1 MRFGPSNRRA
11 RQRRHRSLQCAPPAG
26 AVLRRRIQFSGG
38 SRGWRHD
45 GRVLDRNSSMP
56 LKTLIVDDEPI
67 ARKILR
73 EELDLIEDV
82 EVIGEAADGA
92 AALEKIGAEKPDLV
106 LLDLEM
112 PAMGGLDVVRQLKQS
127 KHVPVIVIVTAYDQH
142 ALQAFE
148 AGAIDYL
155 LKPVGQERLSQ
166 AVERARRVTDREAME
181 RIGQLQEI
189 SDAPSSAFTRR
200 IVGKVGE
207 EYFLLSAAE
216 IYAFQAEGDL
226 VWIVTAKRKF
236 LATQTLKELELRLK
250 NSNFRRI
257 HRNALVNVDHVRKM
271 SALSSQRW
279 LITMNNDQE
288 YVASKRQARTVRELL
303 TW

>member
-1 MRFGPSNRRA
+1 M
-11 RQRRHRSLQCAPPAG
+11 
-26 AVLRRRIQFSGG
+26 
-38 SRGWRHD
+38 
-45 GRVLDRNSSMP
+45 
-56 LKTLIVDDEPI
+56 IVDDEPI
-67 ARKILR
+67 ARRVLR
-73 EELDLIEDV
+73 EELELIDNV

-92 AALEKIGAEKPDLV
+92 SALQKIGSQHPDLV

-112 PAMGGLDVVRQLKQS
+112 PAMGGLDVVRQLKHG
-127 KHVPVIVIVTAYDQH
+127 KHLPVIVIVTAYHQH
-142 ALQAFE
+142 ALQAFD

-166 AVERARRVTDREAME
+166 AVERARRVTGRQATE
-181 RIGQLQEI
+181 RIAQLQEI
-189 SDAPSSAFTRR
+189 AEPRTRR

-207 EYFLLSAAE
+207 EYFLLSAGE

-226 VWIVTAKRKF
+226 VWIVTAKRKY

-250 NSNFRRI
+250 NGSFRRI

-279 LITMNNDQE
+279 LITMNNDLE
-288 YVASKRQARTVRELL
+288 FVASKRQARTVRDLL
-303 TW
+303 SW

>member
-1 MRFGPSNRRA
+1 MS
-11 RQRRHRSLQCAPPAG
+11 
-26 AVLRRRIQFSGG
+26 
-38 SRGWRHD
+38 
-45 GRVLDRNSSMP
+45 

-67 ARKILR
+67 ARKVLR
-73 EELDLIEDV
+73 EELELIDDV

-92 AALEKIGAEKPDLV
+92 VALEKIGSEQPDLV
-106 LLDLEM
+106 LLDLQM
-112 PAMGGLDVVRQLKQS
+112 PAMSGLDVVRQLKQS

-155 LKPVGQERLSQ
+155 LKPVGQERLAQ
-166 AVERARRVTDREAME
+166 AVGRAKRITGSQAME
-181 RIGQLQEI
+181 RIAQLQEI
-189 SDAPSSAFTRR
+189 ADPSAGPRTRR

-207 EYFLLSAAE
+207 EFFLLSADE

-226 VWIVTAKRKF
+226 VWIMTAKRKF
-236 LATQTLKELELRLK
+236 LATQTLKELELRLR
-250 NSNFRRI
+250 SGSFRRI

-288 YVASKRQARTVRELL
+288 FVASKRQGRSVRELL